1 MPVCDVCKRFVEKT
15 LLVPD
20 ANAAICDA
28 CLRAGHVNQL
38 FTAAEADPSA
48 SAKPAAPA
56 ASE

>member
-15 LLVPD
+15 ISVPD
-20 ANAAICDA
+20 ADAAICET

-38 FTAAEADPSA
+38 FTAAEAGLSA
-48 SAKPAAPA
+48 PAEPAAPA